1 MERMNYFCEKLPC
14 YLYVKKGGGK
24 KSVGFL
30 NLLIMKIHFMN
41 VGQGNMVLIQIPNN
55 KTIIYDCNITKEN
68 EYDVLNYLDSKI
80 KSIDIF
86 INSHRDADHM
96 RGIEKLEN
104 RFGISEIWDSGVS
117 GATTDSSEYFNY
129 MNLRRSI
136 GKEVEALKYW
146 TFGDCKL
153 RIMNSKNSNFD
164 DANEQS
170 LVVKLEYGGNGV
182 MLAGDT
188 SYRSW
193 KEFVEKYYSDSDLSS
208 EILLASHHGS
218 ISFFDDPNDEKNYYV
233 SHIKKINP
241 AMTIISVGDSTLLD
255 DKAVKLYEKYSR
267 GSEQGNKVF
276 TTLAKGNML
285 LTLKSEESWSLS
297 SNQK

>member
-1 MERMNYFCEKLPC
+1 VKYFSKNLLC
-14 YLYVKKGGGK
+14 YLYVKKRGGEK
-24 KSVGFL
+24 NPLDFYSYL
-30 NLLIMKIHFMN
+30 NMKIHFMN
-41 VGQGNMVLIQIPNN
+41 VGQGNMVLIQIPNS
-55 KTIIYDCNITKEN
+55 KTIIYDCNITQEIEN
-68 EYDVLNYLDSKI
+68 DVLNYLEGKI
-80 KSIDIF
+80 TGIDIF
-86 INSHRDADHM
+86 INSHRDSDHM

-104 RFGISEIWDSGVS
+104 RFGITEIWDGGVS
-117 GATTDSSEYFNY
+117 GTTTDSSEYLYY

-136 GKEVEALKYW
+136 GKEVEALNYW

-164 DANEQS
+164 DSNEQS
-170 LVVKLEYGGNGV
+170 LVVKLEYGDNGV

-193 KEFVEKYYSDSDLSS
+193 EEFVEKKYSDSDLSS

-241 AMTIISVGDSTLLD
+241 AMTIISYGDKTLLD
-255 DKAVKLYEKYSR
+255 DNAVKLYEKYSR
-267 GSEQGNKVF
+267 GSKQGNKVF
-276 TTLAKGNML
+276 TTLDRGNML
-285 LTLKSEESWSLS
+285 LILESEGGWSLS

>member
-1 MERMNYFCEKLPC
+1 
-14 YLYVKKGGGK
+14 
-24 KSVGFL
+24 
-30 NLLIMKIHFMN
+30 MKIHFMD
-41 VGQGNMVLIQIPNN
+41 VGQGNMVLIQIPNS

-80 KSIDIF
+80 KGIDIF

-104 RFGISEIWDSGVS
+104 RFGITEIWDSGVS
-117 GATTDSSEYFNY
+117 GTTTDSSEYLYY
-129 MNLRRSI
+129 MNLRRSV
-136 GKEVEALKYW
+136 GKEVEALNYW

-164 DANEQS
+164 DSNEQS
-170 LVVKLEYGGNGV
+170 IVVKLEYMSQGV

-193 KEFVEKYYSDSDLSS
+193 KEFVEKKYNDSDLSS

-241 AMTIISVGDSTLLD
+241 AMTIISYGDNNLLD
-255 DKAVKLYEKYSR
+255 DKAVKLYKEYSK
-267 GSEQGNKVF
+267 GSNQGNKVY
-276 TTLAKGNML
+276 TTLDKGNML
-285 LTLKSEESWSLS
+285 LTIKREVGWSLS

>member
-1 MERMNYFCEKLPC
+1 
-14 YLYVKKGGGK
+14 
-24 KSVGFL
+24 
-30 NLLIMKIHFMN
+30 
-41 VGQGNMVLIQIPNN
+41 
-55 KTIIYDCNITKEN
+55 
-68 EYDVLNYLDSKI
+68 
-80 KSIDIF
+80 
-86 INSHRDADHM
+86 
-96 RGIEKLEN
+96 
-104 RFGISEIWDSGVS
+104 
-117 GATTDSSEYFNY
+117 
-129 MNLRRSI
+129 
-136 GKEVEALKYW
+136 
-146 TFGDCKL
+146 
-153 RIMNSKNSNFD
+153 MNSKNSNFD

>member
-1 MERMNYFCEKLPC
+1 
-14 YLYVKKGGGK
+14 
-24 KSVGFL
+24 
-30 NLLIMKIHFMN
+30 MKIHFMN
-41 VGQGNMVLIQIPNN
+41 VGQGNMVLIQIPNS
-55 KTIIYDCNITKEN
+55 KTIIYDCNITQEN
-68 EYDVLNYLDSKI
+68 ENDVLNYLESKI
-80 KSIDIF
+80 TAIDIF

-104 RFGISEIWDSGVS
+104 RFGITEIWDSGVS
-117 GATTDSSEYFNY
+117 GTTTDSSEYLYY

-136 GKEVEALKYW
+136 GKKVEALKYW
-146 TFGDCKL
+146 IFGDCKL

-170 LVVKLEYGGNGV
+170 LVVKLEYGDNGV

-193 KEFVEKYYSDSDLSS
+193 KEFVEEKYSDSDLSS
-208 EILLASHHGS
+208 EILLSSHHGS

-241 AMTIISVGDSTLLD
+241 AMTIISYGDKTLLD
-255 DKAVKLYEKYSR
+255 DNAVKLYEKYSR
-267 GSEQGNKVF
+267 GSNKGNKVF
-276 TTLAKGNML
+276 TTLDRGNML
-285 LTLKSEESWSLS
+285 LTLKAEEGWSLS
-297 SNQK
+297 SN